1 MQTRYQADLL
11 SGIYKIRLRF
21 TENELGD
28 TPAFFTQGS
37 TFLQKILPGFIEG
50 ILVQHLVRVLQ
61 PAKKSGPCFPVHPLR
76 QLTFRN
82 FYIRQ
87 SAILSRGRCLYSTP
101 QPQISE
107 IPECYAKHIGILRW
121 RCPQFQSGTGMDC
134 CGLIRR
140 IEITLQVTVI
150 VIEHLRMVGNKIA
163 RAVFDRLNTTDNDI
177 LEIMDPVIFSRV
189 IIDDTVNIALL
200 VKLVA

>member
-1 MQTRYQADLL
+1 
-11 SGIYKIRLRF
+11 
-21 TENELGD
+21 
-28 TPAFFTQGS
+28 
-37 TFLQKILPGFIEG
+37 
-50 ILVQHLVRVLQ
+50 
-61 PAKKSGPCFPVHPLR
+61 
-76 QLTFRN
+76 
-82 FYIRQ
+82 
-87 SAILSRGRCLYSTP
+87 
-101 QPQISE
+101 
-107 IPECYAKHIGILRW
+107 
-121 RCPQFQSGTGMDC
+121 MDC